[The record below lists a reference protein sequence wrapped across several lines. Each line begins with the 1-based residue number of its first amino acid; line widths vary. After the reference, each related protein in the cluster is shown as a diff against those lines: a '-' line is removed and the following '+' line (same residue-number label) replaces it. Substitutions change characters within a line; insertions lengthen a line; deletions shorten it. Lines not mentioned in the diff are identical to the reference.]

1 MKKKF
6 KNYLLLLFFIALTLN
21 IPSVMAKQ
29 YTEGWI
35 RRTGPDAAGNQMQ
48 IVDLE
53 NIFTYDKN
61 GKKIEKLLI
70 DCSGLKEAGFGY
82 GNGGYTDKTDKI
94 NYGLCKI
101 AEYDT
106 NLPTVSDTMVHTL
119 QEGVSKTTIE
129 IIDANGNH
137 YDEYYNNDIATPCD
151 AILTAETKNTKG
163 YECRTL
169 SFGYN
174 GKTLPLGK
182 YTIRKT
188 YIYTGGSTSTPVTKT
203 LESTFEVAESSNIES
218 KGFIISAY
226 DSGTNKL
233 IRDYP
238 IFFTYEL
245 FKNVDDTEPISDCWN
260 SKRKCYTFMEG
271 CPYEADNTVCSPTH
285 QVERVES
292 NKMNAK
298 GINPAP
304 LTKIVNHN
312 AKKICLRAMVN
323 DLKFTQRED
332 GTWDSNISEVME
344 KRTREQSVWF
354 CLKYVDEFGSDYRF
368 EILDSNTDGRNA
380 DANRVKAIGKKK
392 IQDFPETYEQ
402 EKNLGGMVS
411 TISYSTFQIN
421 IPYTGNGSNN
431 GDSGTG
437 DNSGNG
443 GNSGTDSDNQGNNT
457 SSNAGTI
464 NIEFSNIKDS
474 VKGLEYKLCTTK
486 DCSEQVIFSSTD
498 VEASISNLKF
508 DKKYYLVISKVPS
521 NYAMPQDNVKEITL
535 TKDNTSFSVVF
546 KLSEKANVPNTL
558 ANRPMIIVLIS
569 ILALAGGGYLIYR
582 SMKSQKLN

>member
-6 KNYLLLLFFIALTLN
+6 KIYLLLLFFIALTLN

-35 RRTGPDAAGNQMQ
+35 RRTGLDAEGNQVQ

-53 NIFTYDKN
+53 DIFTYDKN

-82 GNGGYTDKTDKI
+82 GNGGYTNSTDKI

-106 NLPTVSDTMVHTL
+106 NLPTVSDTMAHTL

-137 YDEYYNNDIATPCD
+137 YDEYYETGIKNVPADCD

-163 YECRTL
+163 YQCTTL
-169 SFGYN
+169 SFGHD

-188 YIYTGGSTSTPVTKT
+188 YIYTGGSTNTPVTKT
-203 LESTFEVAESSNIES
+203 IEGTIEIVEYQSSDIEG
-218 KGFIISAY
+218 KGFILEAY

-233 IRDYP
+233 IKNYP
-238 IFFTYEL
+238 VFYLYEL
-245 FKNVDDTEPISDCWN
+245 YKNVDDTEPITDCYN
-260 SKRKCYTFMEG
+260 YNRKCYTYMDG
-271 CPYEADNTVCSPTH
+271 CPYEEANTTCSPTH
-285 QVERVES
+285 QVSPVE
-292 NKMNAK
+292 NNELNAK
-298 GINPAP
+298 PINPA
-304 LTKIVNHN
+304 LLGVTIHN

-323 DLKFTQRED
+323 DNNITVNED
-332 GTWDSNISEVME
+332 GTIEGTGSTTSRE
-344 KRTREQSVWF
+344 KQTWF

-368 EILDSNTDGRNA
+368 EILDSNSDGRNA
-380 DANRVKAIGKKK
+380 NANRVKAIGKKK
-392 IQDFPETYEQ
+392 IQDYSESYEQ
-402 EKNLGGMVS
+402 YKKLGGIVS
-411 TISYSTFQIN
+411 TLSYSTFQIS
-421 IPYTGNGSNN
+421 IPYTGNGSN
-431 GDSGTG
+431 D
-437 DNSGNG
+437 G
-443 GNSGTDSDNQGNNT
+443 GNSGTDSGNQGNNT
-457 SSNAGTI
+457 SSNTGTI

-474 VKGLEYKLCTTK
+474 VKELEYKLCTTK

-498 VEASISNLKF
+498 IEASISNLEF

-535 TKDNTSFSVVF
+535 TKDNTSFSAVF

-569 ILALAGGGYLIYR
+569 ILALAGGSYLIYR